1 MSWQTTYEINDVSL
15 LRVSWTVHPIALDV
29 ASPNYVSKVRIR
41 FKRDGESIYRFTGVY
56 NYADG
61 AGYAMFHTNVYT
73 TLGQIFGTWI
83 TEIRA
88 ENADGTIT
96 TNYVVRSDYGGNM
109 VFDTGNYYN
118 LTQLASV
125 ANGYT
130 LLYGDNVINLF

>member
-1 MSWQTTYEINDVSL
+1 
-15 LRVSWTVHPIALDV
+15 
-29 ASPNYVSKVRIR
+29 
-41 FKRDGESIYRFTGVY
+41 VY

-61 AGYAMFHTNVYT
+61 AGYAMLHTNVYT
-73 TLGQIFGTWI
+73 NQGQNVGTWI
-83 TEIRA
+83 TEIRS

-96 TNYVVRSDYGGNM
+96 TNYVARSDYYDAHY
-109 VFDTGNYYN
+109 VSAGNYVN